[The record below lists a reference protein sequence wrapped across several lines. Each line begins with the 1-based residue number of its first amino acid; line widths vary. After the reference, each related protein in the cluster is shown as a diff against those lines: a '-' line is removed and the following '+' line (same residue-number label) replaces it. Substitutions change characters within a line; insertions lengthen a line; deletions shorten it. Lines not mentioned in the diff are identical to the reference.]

1 MLSEKTLWIIVK
13 SIFALVFAF
22 AFYYACQGGLQF
34 AEILG
39 AVVFFL
45 GLAWM
50 AGLGEKYYV
59 VESKGTMYNTGIAAV
74 LCLAGLLLIWVL

>member
-1 MLSEKTLWIIVK
+1 MLSEKTVWIIAK

-22 AFYYACQGGLQF
+22 AFYYACQGGLSF
-34 AEILG
+34 AEVIG
-39 AVVFFL
+39 AVVFFA

-59 VESKGTMYNTGIAAV
+59 VEGKGTMYNTGIAAA
-74 LCLAGLLLIWVL
+74 LCLVGLLLIWVL